1 MIVIQGGQPLSG
13 SVRAAGAK
21 NAALPAIF
29 ASLLTPEPVELL
41 NVPCLRDVETA
52 VELVRALGKEVVWE
66 GGRLSIREPGPL
78 SPRAPEE
85 LVRRMRAS
93 FLVLGPLLA
102 RLGQAQVPLPGGCAI
117 GTRPV
122 DLHLKGLSALGAE
135 LEVREGWVYA
145 RAPKLQGRT
154 VYLDYPS
161 VGATEQLLLAGA
173 LAAGE
178 TAVLNPAREP
188 EVVDLSRLLSALG
201 ARVRWA
207 DDRVVVQGAGALSG
221 ARHAIIPDRIEAGT
235 FLLAGAI
242 TKGEV
247 RVEGVIPEHLAALLV
262 KLEEA
267 GVEVSCGEDW
277 VSVAV
282 RRDPQGVG
290 VETRPYPGFPTDLQP
305 PMVSFLSL
313 AKGESL
319 VTETVFEDRF
329 GHVGELLRMGAS
341 IRRQGAS
348 LLIRGVEGLTGT
360 RTAASDI
367 RAGAALVLA
376 GLAARG
382 TTEVEGTDHI
392 YRGYEGLVDKLRRL
406 GAQIWEEKVN
416 TCP

>member
-1 MIVIQGGQPLSG
+1 MIIIQGGQPLSG

-29 ASLLTPEPVELL
+29 ASLLTPEPVELV

-66 GGRLSIREPGPL
+66 EGRLLIREPGPL

-135 LEVREGWVYA
+135 LEVQEGWVYA

-178 TAVLNPAREP
+178 TAILNPAREP
-188 EVVDLSRLLSALG
+188 EVVDLSRFLSALG

-207 DDRVVVQGAGALSG
+207 DDRVVVQGTEALSG
-221 ARHAIIPDRIEAGT
+221 ARHAVIPDRIEAGT

-242 TKGEV
+242 TKGKV
-247 RVEGVIPEHLAALLV
+247 RVEGIIPEHLAALLV

-277 VSVAV
+277 VSVV
-282 RRDPQGVG
+282 MGRDPQGVG

-313 AKGESL
+313 ADGESL
-319 VTETVFEDRF
+319 VTESVFEDRF

-348 LLIRGVEGLTGT
+348 LLIRGVGGLTGT
-360 RTAASDI
+360 RVTASDI

-392 YRGYEGLVDKLRRL
+392 YRGYEGLAAKLGEL
-406 GAQIWEEKVN
+406 GAQIWEEKEN
-416 TCP
+416 TYP

>member
-13 SVRAAGAK
+13 TVRAAGAK

-29 ASLLTPEPVELL
+29 ASLLTSEPVELV

-52 VELVRALGKEVVWE
+52 VELVQALGKDVVWQ
-66 GGRLSIREPGPL
+66 GGRMWIRESGPL

-122 DLHLKGLSALGAE
+122 DLHLKGLSTLGAE

-145 RAPKLQGRT
+145 HAPRLQGRT

-173 LAAGE
+173 LAAHE
-178 TAVLNPAREP
+178 TVVLNPAREP

-201 ARVRWA
+201 AHVRWA
-207 DDRVVVQGAGALSG
+207 DDRVVVRGARALTG
-221 ARHAIIPDRIEAGT
+221 ARHAVIPDRIEAGT

-242 TKGEV
+242 TGGEV

-267 GVEVSCGEDW
+267 GVKVSFGEEW
-277 VSVAV
+277 VSVAMG
-282 RRDPQGVG
+282 RSPHGVG

-305 PMVSFLSL
+305 PMASFLSL
-313 AKGESL
+313 AEGESV
-319 VTETVFEDRF
+319 VTETVFENRF

-348 LLIRGVEGLTGT
+348 LLIQGVGELTGT
-360 RTAASDI
+360 QVTASDI

-382 TTEVEGTDHI
+382 TTRVEGTGHI
-392 YRGYEGLVDKLRRL
+392 HRGYEGLTAKLRNL
-406 GAQIWEEKVN
+406 GAQIWEKEKK
-416 TCP
+416 TYR